1 MSKLKSKPKRK
12 SKPKYNFV
20 CGAEPP
26 FEPPNPPPNSPAQLV
41 EWIDG
46 QIALLDYSLEGMTRM
61 FPDEYDEASPSATAR
76 KKILAACKHADR
88 LNVHRDDP
96 PPRGD
101 VSYMNGKRWLSRL
114 RESAAKPANAAKVE
128 WSHPMQK
135 KVIAA
140 RLGVSRKVLG
150 ELVKK
155 GVYEIDDMGLQQA
168 FRLRV
173 DGLTPEIRARV
184 CAPPEG

>member
-1 MSKLKSKPKRK
+1 VYRRLADAAAQLQIYSEQWGIVTVRLRAVEETCRHNGSVLTDDLDGAVREWRKPLRFLRAWEDGELDRAVYLIAREAEIRLRSKP
-12 SKPKYNFV
+12 
-20 CGAEPP
+20 A
-26 FEPPNPPPNSPAQLV
+26 PA
-41 EWIDG
+41 
-46 QIALLDYSLEGMTRM
+46 
-61 FPDEYDEASPSATAR
+61 P
-76 KKILAACKHADR
+76 
-88 LNVHRDDP
+88 
-96 PPRGD
+96 
-101 VSYMNGKRWLSRL
+101 
-114 RESAAKPANAAKVE
+114 E

-140 RLGVSRKVLG
+140 RLGVSTKVLG

-173 DGLTPEIRARV
+173 DGLTPEIRSRV